1 MRNILTPKAYKIIDV
16 RKESNLEYTF
26 KVETDIKVEHGQ
38 FLQLSIPKVGEAPI
52 SVSGFGDGSL
62 EFTIRSVGKVT
73 DKIFTLQP

>member
-38 FLQLSIPKVGEAPI
+38 LEKLRYQLVGLVMDI
-52 SVSGFGDGSL
+52 
-62 EFTIRSVGKVT
+62 
-73 DKIFTLQP
+73 

>member
-38 FLQLSIPKVGEAPI
+38 FLQLSIPN
-52 SVSGFGDGSL
+52 L
-62 EFTIRSVGKVT
+62 
-73 DKIFTLQP
+73 